1 MDNNVTHHDQ
11 KYYYT
16 LAAEAMYALYKHC
29 ISNVRSCT
37 YALYKQYN
45 VYVPPTPR
53 PCGSNVKWPGYT
65 HI

>member
-1 MDNNVTHHDQ
+1 MDNKVTHHDQ

-16 LAAEAMYALYKHC
+16 LEAEAMY
-29 ISNVRSCT
+29 T